1 MNKTF
6 VKKIVVLVFLVVAA
20 VVFSSFSQ
28 PRKVEASSEILFPE
42 DYRSWTHIKT
52 AVNNPSF
59 ATHSGFHHIYANKK
73 AMKGYKTGK
82 FPDGSIIVF
91 DVLESV
97 EQKNGDVIEGKRKL
111 LDVMV
116 KDRVKFRET
125 GGWGYEEFIY
135 GSNAEIKKL
144 NPAKTQC
151 FTCHTAQKDDDYIF
165 SKYRN

>member
-6 VKKIVVLVFLVVAA
+6 VKKIVVVVFLVVAG
-20 VVFSSFSQ
+20 VIFSSFSQ

-59 ATHSGFHHIYANKK
+59 VTHSGFHHIYGNKK
-73 AMKGYKTGK
+73 ATKGYKTGK

-111 LDVMV
+111 VDVMV
-116 KDRVKFRET
+116 KDRVKFKET
-125 GGWGYEEFIY
+125 GGWGYEEFVY
-135 GSNAEIKKL
+135 NEDSQKKAL
-144 NPAKTQC
+144 RPTKTQC
-151 FTCHTAQKDDDYIF
+151 FECHAAQKDIDYVF